1 MRTFSALSIVITL
14 LLTGAWVPTAGAAP
28 TCDPNGSQA
37 DLNACYGAVYK
48 KSDAALNELY
58 NQIMGRLKSDQAT
71 TKLLTSAQK
80 AWLAF
85 RDAECN
91 FSASGVSGG
100 SIYPMIYAI
109 CLDKLTSKRIEDFKI
124 YLKCEEGDLSCPAP
138 AK

>member
-1 MRTFSALSIVITL
+1 MRVLSALSIVVAL
-14 LLTGAWVPTAGAAP
+14 SLTGALVPTADAAQ
-28 TCDPNGSQA
+28 TCDPNQSQA
-37 DLNACYGAVYK
+37 DLNACYGAAYK
-48 KSDAALNELY
+48 KSGAALNELY
-58 NQIMGRLKSDQAT
+58 NQIMGRLKSDQT
-71 TKLLTSAQK
+71 TAKLLISAQK

-109 CLDKLTSKRIEDFKI
+109 CLDGLTNKRIEDFKI
-124 YLKCEEGDLSCPAP
+124 YLKCEEGDLSCPVP